1 MISKGSSY
9 NTTYFI
15 WQNDE
20 NQTVPCLSSLIPRQ
34 FSANVNFVSSNSTS
48 RKTVIFFS

>member
-1 MISKGSSY
+1 MISEGSSY

-15 WQNDE
+15 WQNVDE
-20 NQTVPCLSSLIPRQ
+20 NQTVPCLSSLIPGQ
-34 FSANVNFVSSNSTS
+34 FSANFVSSNSTS

>member
-1 MISKGSSY
+1 MISKGASY

-15 WQNDE
+15 WHNIDE
-20 NQTVPCLSSLIPRQ
+20 NQTVVTSLIPGQ
-34 FSANVNFVSSNSTS
+34 FSANNFVSSNSTP

>member
-1 MISKGSSY
+1 MISKGASY

-15 WQNDE
+15 WQNIDE
-20 NQTVPCLSSLIPRQ
+20 NQTVPWVSSLIPGQ
-34 FSANVNFVSSNSTS
+34 FSAINFLSSNSTP

>member
-15 WQNDE
+15 WQNVDE
-20 NQTVPCLSSLIPRQ
+20 NQTVPCLSSLIPCQ
-34 FSANVNFVSSNSTS
+34 FSVNFVSSNSTS

>member
-1 MISKGSSY
+1 MISKGSSH

-15 WQNDE
+15 WQNVDE

-34 FSANVNFVSSNSTS
+34 FSANFVSSNSTS
-48 RKTVIFFS
+48 RNTVIFFS

>member
-34 FSANVNFVSSNSTS
+34 FSDNFVSSNSTS